1 MALDLR
7 GNERIYRY
15 FTLLHLTLG
24 IIAFIVI
31 FQNLPDEKIS
41 YLNSDYFRGNEKLY
55 FILYFIT
62 LLASLFSLNVK
73 ILMVSEYFVL
83 FDISFS
89 IAAFLM
95 LGPFEGTSIALVA
108 IFVDIIL
115 RILKNKKRV
124 KSLFFTFF
132 DNFGNRLL
140 RFSLMTLIVYL
151 LEFNFYDLKNV
162 KYYFALVC
170 GALVYII
177 VNNLF
182 YVPSEYFKGNSLKV
196 FWVDTFKID
205 LPHTFLMFILGYY
218 FALVSSKMGAS
229 VSFVTMLLILGTMT
243 LIAILTK
250 TKRELSKKVDE
261 LTILTSVSEAASSGL
276 DILPMVESFS
286 RKLSDALNAEGIGV
300 VFCQPYSTTLN
311 AVQIEGEKSR
321 TMQLPEEEKRYQY
334 DSLPLSEPS
343 KKLGEALYEFLQP
356 LETAPFMIPSSCYGI
371 PLIYRSEPIGG
382 MVVYSSDKKADFS
395 KKERLLETCAHAL
408 IVGMEN
414 CFLHLQAI
422 EDPLTGLYNR
432 SYFLYRLKE
441 ELSYSTRHSSNFA
454 LLMIDLDE
462 FKEVND
468 HLGHQVGDEVLK
480 KIGELFR
487 MTLRKEDV
495 PARYGGDEFI
505 ILLLN
510 CDEKNALEKANKIRQ
525 IISIKALPKEKAQ
538 GIQLGCTISLISS
551 KTIGGGNDITYILK
565 KLDNELYK
573 AKSEGKNQVVVV
585 SA

>member
-1 MALDLR
+1 MIISLS
-7 GNERIYRY
+7 GNQKFYRY
-15 FTLLHLTLG
+15 YTLLHLALG
-24 IIAFIVI
+24 IITFIVI
-31 FQNLPDEKIS
+31 FQNLLDEKVS
-41 YLNSDYFRGNEKLY
+41 YLNSDYFRGNETLY
-55 FILYFIT
+55 FVFYFIT
-62 LLASLFSLNVK
+62 LLGSLFSLNVK

-83 FDISFS
+83 FDISFA

-95 LGPFEGTSIALVA
+95 LGPLEGTSIALIA
-108 IFVDIIL
+108 IFVDIVL
-115 RILKNKKRV
+115 RMLRNKRRV

-140 RFSLMTLIVYL
+140 RFSLMTLVIYFFN
-151 LEFNFYDLKNV
+151 FNFYAIRNL
-162 KYYFALVC
+162 KYYLAIVCAALI
-170 GALVYII
+170 YII

-196 FWVDTFKID
+196 FWIDTFRID
-205 LPHTFLMFILGYY
+205 LPHTFLMFLLGYY
-218 FALVSSKMGAS
+218 FALVSSKMGAWA
-229 VSFVTMLLILGTMT
+229 SFVTMLFILGTIT

-276 DILPMVESFS
+276 DLLPMVESFS

-311 AVQIEGEKSR
+311 AVQIEGKKSR

-343 KKLGEALYEFLQP
+343 KRLGEALYEFLQP

-371 PLIYRSEPIGG
+371 PLIYRAEPIGG
-382 MVVYSSDKKADFS
+382 MVVYSSDEKADFS
-395 KKERLLETCAHAL
+395 KKEKLLETCAHAL

-510 CDEKNALEKANKIRQ
+510 CDEKNALEKANKIKQ
-525 IISIKALPKEKAQ
+525 IIYVKALPKEKAQ

-551 KTIGGGNDITYILK
+551 NTIGGENDITAILR

-585 SA
+585 SS